1 MKGLLLGTVTSF
13 KKQRGFGYIKPDK
26 SHLGDKVS
34 CHWKTIK
41 STEKWPTLVEGMRVA
56 FKAGKDEKKAGGWK
70 TTEVYTEDGK
80 EISIK
85 DTVIL
90 LENGEKYRG
99 ECTSWNKVKGEGLI
113 KAHEEGP
120 WLKKRLRVLRS
131 DIDPDA
137 GATSLRKGQQ
147 VQFQVTKD
155 KSVYRAV
162 NVVLPGVS
170 KAMKAI
176 KSVGKTEKVAEKQ
189 AEKKDLKKGAQK
201 RPLEKANKDTNGL
214 APKKINLGVKK
225 QMKRSQLQSGTY
237 GGMEV
242 SVEDVIEVG
251 VLLKSSWVGS
261 LIGKKGATIREIK
274 KLSDANM
281 QFGNDEIQY
290 AGASF
295 KVFAISGTMN
305 QVADACKVVAVK
317 VGEAAQTLEYKIV
330 FLVPD
335 DYCGMF
341 VGKKGSTINE
351 IRGEVDLRVRVVLS
365 QTPLMLPGASMVNV
379 CTVFGP
385 RENVKDAIERTV
397 AVLGGI
403 SARIKK
409 QMMEPP
415 QMPQWEG
422 DRFGGNRFG
431 GNRFGGYRGNFQD
444 IGASKAG
451 RLANDWV
458 PGASRVSLDW
468 GRGPPGGGRRQWKA

>member
-1 MKGLLLGTVTSF
+1 MKGLHLGTVTSF

-26 SHLGDKVS
+26 SHLGEKVS

-41 STEKWPTLVEGMRVA
+41 STEKWPMLVEGMRVA
-56 FKAGKDEKKAGGWK
+56 FKAGKDEKKVGGWK

-80 EISIK
+80 EISMK

-90 LENGEKYRG
+90 LENGEEYRG

-113 KAHEEGP
+113 KPHEEGP
-120 WLKKRLRVLRS
+120 WLKKRLKVLRS

-137 GATSLRKGQQ
+137 ATTSLSKGQQ
-147 VQFQVTKD
+147 VQFQVTKE

-162 NVVLPGVS
+162 NVILPGTQKS
-170 KAMKAI
+170 MKAA
-176 KSVGKTEKVAEKQ
+176 KPVGKPEKHPQKLTHNKVAKN
-189 AEKKDLKKGAQK
+189 GAQK
-201 RPLEKANKDTNGL
+201 RKLEETNKDTNGS
-214 APKKINLGVKK
+214 ARKKINVGVKK
-225 QMKRSQLQSGTY
+225 QMKRSQLESGTY

-242 SVEDVIEVG
+242 SAEDVIEVG
-251 VLLKSSWVGS
+251 ILLKSNWVGS
-261 LIGKKGATIREIK
+261 LIGKKGATIKEIK

-290 AGASF
+290 EGKSF

-317 VGEAAQTLEYKIV
+317 LGEAAQTLEYKIV

-335 DYCGMF
+335 AHCGML

-351 IRGEVDLRVRVVLS
+351 IRGAVDLRVRVVLS
-365 QTPLMLPGASMVNV
+365 QKPLMLPGASMVTV

-397 AVLGGI
+397 GVLGGI
-403 SARIKK
+403 SAKIKN
-409 QMMEPP
+409 QMVEPP
-415 QMPQWEG
+415 QMPQWEA
-422 DRFGGNRFG
+422 DRFGGD
-431 GNRFGGYRGNFQD
+431 RFGGYRGNFQAV
-444 IGASKAG
+444 GTGLAG
-451 RLANDWV
+451 RRANAWG
-458 PGASRVSLDW
+458 PGANQGSLDW
-468 GRGPPGGGRRQWKA
+468 GRGSRGGVQRYTKLN

>member
-1 MKGLLLGTVTSF
+1 MKGLLLGTVASF

-34 CHWKTIK
+34 CHWRTIK
-41 STEKWPTLVEGMRVA
+41 STEKWPMLVEGMRVA
-56 FKAGKDEKKAGGWK
+56 FKAAKDEKKVGGWK

-113 KAHEEGP
+113 KPHEEGP
-120 WLKKRLRVLRS
+120 WLKKRLKVLRS

-137 GATSLRKGQQ
+137 GTSFISKGQQ
-147 VQFQVTKD
+147 VQFQVTKE
-155 KSVYRAV
+155 KSLYRAV
-162 NVVLPGVS
+162 NVILPGTTKS
-170 KAMKAI
+170 KNAAKPE
-176 KSVGKTEKVAEKQ
+176 GKTEKHAEKPTQ
-189 AEKKDLKKGAQK
+189 KKITKRGAPK
-201 RPLEKANKDTNGL
+201 RKLEEANKDTNSS
-214 APKKINLGVKK
+214 APKKIKVGVKK
-225 QMKRSQLQSGTY
+225 QVKRSQLESGTY

-251 VLLKSSWVGS
+251 ILLKSNWVGS
-261 LIGKKGATIREIK
+261 LIGKKGATIKEIK

-290 AGASF
+290 EGASF

-305 QVADACKVVAVK
+305 QVADACKVVAAK
-317 VGEAAQTLEYKIV
+317 LGEAAQTLEYKIV

-335 DYCGMF
+335 AYCGMF

-351 IRGEVDLRVRVVLS
+351 IRGVVDLRVRVVLN
-365 QTPLMLPGASMVNV
+365 QKPLMLPGASMVSV

-397 AVLGGI
+397 GVLGGI
-403 SARIKK
+403 SARIKNE
-409 QMMEPP
+409 MVEPP
-415 QMPQWEG
+415 QMPQWDG
-422 DRFGGNRFG
+422 DQFGGD
-431 GNRFGGYRGNFQD
+431 RFGGYRGKFQD
-444 IGASKAG
+444 LGAALGG
-451 RLANDWV
+451 RRANVWGPAV
-458 PGASRVSLDW
+458 NQGSLDW
-468 GRGPPGGGRRQWKA
+468 GRGSRGDGRR

>member
-41 STEKWPTLVEGMRVA
+41 SKEKWPMLVEGMRVG
-56 FKAGKDEKKAGGWK
+56 FKAGKDEKKVGGWK

-80 EISIK
+80 EISMK

-120 WLKKRLRVLRS
+120 WLKKRLKVLRS

-137 GATSLRKGQQ
+137 ATTSLTKGQQ
-147 VQFQVTKD
+147 VQFQVTKE

-162 NVVLPGVS
+162 NVILPGTPTPK
-170 KAMKAI
+170 KAAKLA
-176 KSVGKTEKVAEKQ
+176 KPVGTTEKRPEKPTQNKVAKN
-189 AEKKDLKKGAQK
+189 GAQK
-201 RPLEKANKDTNGL
+201 RQLEQANKDTNGS
-214 APKKINLGVKK
+214 AQKKINVGVKK
-225 QMKRSQLQSGTY
+225 QMKRSQLESGTY

-251 VLLKSSWVGS
+251 ILLKSNWVGS
-261 LIGKKGATIREIK
+261 LIGKKGATIKEIK

-281 QFGNDEIQY
+281 QFGNDVIEY
-290 AGASF
+290 EGASF

-317 VGEAAQTLEYKIV
+317 LGEAAQTLEYKIV

-335 DYCGMF
+335 AYCGMF

-351 IRGEVDLRVRVVLS
+351 IRGGVDLRVRVVLS
-365 QTPLMLPGASMVNV
+365 QNPLMLPGASMVTV

-397 AVLGGI
+397 GVLGGI
-403 SARIKK
+403 SAKIKT
-409 QMMEPP
+409 QMAEPP
-415 QMPQWEG
+415 QMPQWDG
-422 DRFGGNRFG
+422 DRFGGDRFG
-431 GNRFGGYRGNFQD
+431 GDRFGGYRGNFQD
-444 IGASKAG
+444 VGAGIAG
-451 RLANDWV
+451 RRANPWG
-458 PGASRVSLDW
+458 PGTNQGTLDW
-468 GRGPPGGGRRQWKA
+468 GRVSRGGGRR

>member
-1 MKGLLLGTVTSF
+1 MKGLHLGTVISF

-34 CHWKTIK
+34 CHWKSIK
-41 STEKWPTLVEGMRVA
+41 SKEKWPTLAEGMRVA
-56 FKAGKDEKKAGGWK
+56 FKAAKDEKKKGGWK
-70 TTEVYTEDGK
+70 STEVYTEDGK
-80 EISIK
+80 EINMK
-85 DTVIL
+85 DTIIL

-113 KAHEEGP
+113 KPHEDGP
-120 WLKKRLRVLRS
+120 WGKKRLRVLGS

-137 GATSLRKGQQ
+137 DATCLTKGQQ
-147 VQFQVTKD
+147 VQFQVTKE
-155 KSVYRAV
+155 KIGYRAL
-162 NVVLPGVS
+162 NVVLPGVQKVKKGAKAES
-170 KAMKAI
+170 K
-176 KSVGKTEKVAEKQ
+176 T
-189 AEKKDLKKGAQK
+189 KKDSEKPSEKPTQKKAATKGAQK
-201 RPLEKANKDTNGL
+201 RQLEEANKDTNGS
-214 APKKINLGVKK
+214 APKKINIGAKK
-225 QMKRSQLQSGTY
+225 QMKRSQLESGTY

-242 SVEDVIEVG
+242 SVDDVIEVG
-251 VLLKSSWVGS
+251 ILLKSNWVGS
-261 LIGKKGATIREIK
+261 LIGKKGSTIKEIK
-274 KLSDANM
+274 KLSEANM
-281 QFGNDEIQY
+281 QFGNEEIQY
-290 AGASF
+290 EGASF

-317 VGEAAQTLEYKIV
+317 LGEAAQSLEYKIV

-335 DYCGMF
+335 AYCGMF

-365 QTPLMLPGASMVNV
+365 QQPLTLPGASLVTV

-415 QMPQWEG
+415 QMPQWESE
-422 DRFGGNRFG
+422 
-431 GNRFGGYRGNFQD
+431 RFGGYRGNFQD
-444 IGASKAG
+444 TGAGPGG
-451 RLANDWV
+451 RRANVWGQ
-458 PGASRVSLDW
+458 GASRASVDW
-468 GRGPPGGGRRQWKA
+468 GRGSRGGRR